1 MLSESDGHQNVPTT
15 LIGVTTVS
23 VIFLIFQST
32 RRESAKFADS
42 KTVAYSK
49 AMRVVVIC
57 IWLLV
62 AAILA
67 LAIGVM
73 LQHGDLTAAAALL
86 GSFTALNL
94 ILHLEV
100 FGVSITWD
108 ETNIYTR
115 SPWRK
120 PRTIP
125 FSAVEFCDYSPLW
138 QWYRVHT
145 KGFGIIRVNQYM
157 RGMHNFLRVL
167 PCAIPAGL

>member
-1 MLSESDGHQNVPTT
+1 MFAEFDSHQTVPTA
-15 LIGVTTVS
+15 LIGGVV
-23 VIFLIFQST
+23 VVVLFFIVQST
-32 RRESAKFADS
+32 RNESVKFAES

-62 AAILA
+62 VAILA

-86 GSFTALNL
+86 GSFAALNL

-120 PRTIP
+120 QRTIP
-125 FSAVEFCDYSPLW
+125 FSAVEFCDYSPIW

-145 KGFGIIRVNQYM
+145 KGHGIIRVHQYM
-157 RGMHNFLRVL
+157 RGMHKFLRAL
-167 PCAIPAGL
+167 PCATPAGI